1 MFDALKKLDLD
12 TLPADMRPAVLAI
25 REQVVTLLEQNASL
39 TESNAALTTQNAELE
54 ALNARLEHFV
64 KELNQVIY
72 GARSEKLTEDERQLA
87 FEDIEV
93 AQSEAEEQSVAVE
106 MTTPRKKRKP
116 AQRNLGNLPDHLE
129 RIEQIIE
136 PDSITCPCG
145 CGDMVRI
152 GEDRSERLEI
162 VPAQPKV
169 IVTVRPK
176 YACPNKQGG
185 VVQARFAHGR
195 HSGPCQR
202 VQIRGSLPVVPPI
215 PDIRK
220 IRPQH

>member
-116 AQRNLGNLPDHLE
+116 L
-129 RIEQIIE
+129 
-136 PDSITCPCG
+136 
-145 CGDMVRI
+145 
-152 GEDRSERLEI
+152 
-162 VPAQPKV
+162 
-169 IVTVRPK
+169 
-176 YACPNKQGG
+176 
-185 VVQARFAHGR
+185 
-195 HSGPCQR
+195 
-202 VQIRGSLPVVPPI
+202 
-215 PDIRK
+215 
-220 IRPQH
+220 